1 MSGLFRTILSPID
14 FDANSLR
21 ALDTA
26 AELARLARATVVVL
40 HVLAPSSSTPTSTQV
55 DEFVAQE
62 RMAGERL
69 AGICGDRLP
78 GVPYEVVTRTGDPA
92 ICIIRAAEELK
103 ADLVVIA
110 THASRNK
117 PKPFP
122 GSVAERI
129 IRESACPVVTVRP
142 TASGD
147 PDAVGTHMTAT
158 PTTITIDTTVARVQ
172 QMMAEDRLRWF
183 PVVTGSEVVGIVTD
197 RDIASCYAAAE
208 TSVGAMMTREVI
220 AVSPRT
226 SIQEAARQLLE
237 CDVDGLPVVDNR
249 KLVGVI
255 TRSDIL
261 KVFADVEPSTQTPRR
276 VFVRRNPMLSG

>member
-1 MSGLFRTILSPID
+1 MSGSFRTILSPIG

-26 AELARLARATVVVL
+26 AELARMAGATVVVL
-40 HVLAPSSSTPTSTQV
+40 HVLARSSSTATANELDTT
-55 DEFVAQE
+55 VAQE
-62 RMAGERL
+62 QL
-69 AGICGDRLP
+69 ALAQLARISEDRL
-78 GVPYEVVTRTGDPA
+78 GGMRSEIVARTGDSA

-110 THASRNK
+110 THASRRK

-129 IRESACPVVTVRP
+129 IRETVCPVVTVRP
-142 TASGD
+142 SATGD
-147 PDAVGTHMTAT
+147 PDAVGMHMTTA
-158 PTTITIDTTVARVQ
+158 PTTISIDTTIARAQ
-172 QMMAEDRLRWF
+172 QMMSENRLRWF

-197 RDIASCYAAAE
+197 RDIASCYAGAD
-208 TSVGAMMTREVI
+208 TTVGAMMTWEVI

-226 SIQEAARQLLE
+226 SMQEAARQLLE
-237 CDVDGLPVVDNR
+237 CDIDGLPVVDDR
-249 KLVGVI
+249 KLVGVM

-261 KVFADVEPSTQTPRR
+261 QVFADVEQGPHILLRR
-276 VFVRRNPMLSG
+276 VLGRTNP